1 MKINEVTEVQYD
13 GSDYARKVI
22 TPLGQKM
29 NRLGHGTGEHGSLKG
44 MTDDE
49 LRRLDDLL
57 KVGDVLASVGTSF
70 GPHDPGKPL
79 PGMQPKD
86 SLAKM
91 FAEVAKK
98 AGVEVSKVKELIKF
112 TQDAEDV
119 KPKMAEPAKAD
130 EPEDDEFAAPADD
143 DGAAADRAARLA
155 AK

>member
-1 MKINEVTEVQYD
+1 
-13 GSDYARKVI
+13 
-22 TPLGQKM
+22 
-29 NRLGHGTGEHGSLKG
+29 

-57 KVGDVLASVGTSF
+57 KVGDVLAAVGTSF

-143 DGAAADRAARLA
+143 DSAADKAARLA
-155 AK
+155 TQ